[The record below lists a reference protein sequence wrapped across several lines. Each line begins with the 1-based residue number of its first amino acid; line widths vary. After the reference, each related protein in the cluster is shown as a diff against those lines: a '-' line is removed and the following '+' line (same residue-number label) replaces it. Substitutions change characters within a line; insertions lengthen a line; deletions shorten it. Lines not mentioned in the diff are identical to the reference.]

1 MMREKKMSH
10 IRNLDT
16 FARMHLRKEKKGN
29 SLLLV
34 NATRIFHLNRTATD
48 FASRIIEGKTN
59 EEIVSEVK
67 RKYRVDEIQ
76 LMNDLVDFKTSI
88 MDLLTKPDIDPVQ
101 HLSQDISSLLE
112 TPFSAPLRMDLALTY
127 RCNNKCTKCYVEHK
141 REIIEL
147 TTDEWKQVLDNL
159 WEIGIPHVTFTG
171 GEPTLRKDLPEL
183 VEYAEDLGIITGIIS
198 NGRMFKDKKF
208 VDKLVTAGI
217 DHFQI
222 TIESHDE
229 KLHDE
234 LCGFKGAWKE
244 TVQGIK
250 NIVPTPVYILTNT
263 TLTPYNIKDIEKTID
278 FLDSLGIDHFAANGI
293 IKSGGG
299 KDEAFTLSVEALDDV
314 INRIMNKAEEKDMS
328 FLWYSPTRYCD
339 FNPIEKGL
347 GLKQCTAAH
356 IAMAIEPDGMVLPC
370 QSYFEPLGNILN
382 TKWKKIWNNK
392 LAKSLRKMK
401 YLPDEC
407 TDCPEMEICGG
418 GCPLNYSAPTTV
430 CRESFS

>member
-1 MMREKKMSH
+1 MREKKMSH

-34 NATRIFHLNRTATD
+34 NATRIFHLNKTATD

-59 EEIVSEVK
+59 DEIVAEVK

-147 TTDEWKQVLDNL
+147 NTDEWKQVLDNL

-183 VEYAEDLGIITGIIS
+183 VAYAEDLGIITGIIS
-198 NGRMFKDKKF
+198 NGRMFKDKKL
-208 VDKLVTAGI
+208 VDKLVTAG
-217 DHFQI
+217 
-222 TIESHDE
+222 
-229 KLHDE
+229 
-234 LCGFKGAWKE
+234 
-244 TVQGIK
+244 
-250 NIVPTPVYILTNT
+250 
-263 TLTPYNIKDIEKTID
+263 
-278 FLDSLGIDHFAANGI
+278 
-293 IKSGGG
+293 
-299 KDEAFTLSVEALDDV
+299 
-314 INRIMNKAEEKDMS
+314 
-328 FLWYSPTRYCD
+328 
-339 FNPIEKGL
+339 
-347 GLKQCTAAH
+347 
-356 IAMAIEPDGMVLPC
+356 
-370 QSYFEPLGNILN
+370 
-382 TKWKKIWNNK
+382 
-392 LAKSLRKMK
+392 
-401 YLPDEC
+401 
-407 TDCPEMEICGG
+407 
-418 GCPLNYSAPTTV
+418 
-430 CRESFS
+430 